1 MTKFKIVVGMLR
13 VTLAALLLVVLSP
26 ILIPVILLARTT
38 HRFAD
43 WGMAE
48 CDDLIKA
55 INDLE

>member
-13 VTLAALLLVVLSP
+13 VTLTALVLVLLFP
-26 ILIPVILLARTT
+26 IVIPAILLTKT
-38 HRFAD
+38 VYKFAD